1 MIEAESHHFMKP
13 EPRMIVRR
21 GKNFFIATRPEI
33 PEAHG
38 QGETKDAAVRD
49 LEESIRSLHD
59 YWREET

>member
-1 MIEAESHHFMKP
+1 MKP